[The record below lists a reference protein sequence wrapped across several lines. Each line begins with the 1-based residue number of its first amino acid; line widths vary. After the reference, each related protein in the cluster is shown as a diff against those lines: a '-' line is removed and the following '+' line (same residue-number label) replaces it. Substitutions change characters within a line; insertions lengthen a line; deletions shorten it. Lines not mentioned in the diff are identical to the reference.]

1 MTQRIPPMFD
11 PALRSPLSERDAWVW
26 DAIDAEL
33 AALVG
38 RSPAELEREAHSTK
52 RP

>member
-11 PALRSPLSERDAWVW
+11 PTLKPPLSERDAWAW

-33 AALVG
+33 AALVSTSRP
-38 RSPAELEREAHSTK
+38 RSAQTWSRTLK
-52 RP
+52 